1 MTLVR
6 ARYTWLMIQHRH
18 ITSRLG
24 LALGVCLA
32 LAGPPLS
39 AQEAPTENNG
49 ADGPSLMER
58 GMELFF
64 EGLRREMEPTLEEAA
79 RLLSEVGPSMRSFLA
94 EMGPAL
100 AEIAD
105 QVEDWSV
112 YEMPEIL
119 PNGDIIIRRKDP
131 KPEPAPAPQ
140 PDDSIEL

>member
-1 MTLVR
+1 MLR
-6 ARYTWLMIQHRH
+6 R
-18 ITSRLG
+18 
-24 LALGVCLA
+24 LALGAGVAALLA
-32 LAGPPLS
+32 LPL
-39 AQEAPTENNG
+39 AAE
-49 ADGPSLMER
+49 DGPTDEGPTLMDR

-79 RLLSEVGPSMRSFLA
+79 RLFAEIGPSMRSFLT

-100 AEIAD
+100 ADIAD

-131 KPEPAPAPQ
+131 QPETTPKATE
-140 PDDSIEL
+140 DGSIEL